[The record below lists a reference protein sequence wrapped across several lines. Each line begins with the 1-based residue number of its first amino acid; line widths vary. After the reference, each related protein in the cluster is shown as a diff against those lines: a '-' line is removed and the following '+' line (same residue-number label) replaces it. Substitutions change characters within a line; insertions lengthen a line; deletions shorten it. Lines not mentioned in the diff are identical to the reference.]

1 MKNGLYRFTYHLQQ
15 VEILLNKV
23 KKQKNPALWLFN
35 NNARTPFFML
45 EGLAKLYA
53 GLHNKKK
60 FTKFKEHFKLIEVS

>member
-1 MKNGLYRFTYHLQQ
+1 MNNGLNRFTNHVQQ
-15 VEILLNKV
+15 LEILVNKA

-53 GLHNKKK
+53 GLQKKSLPNLK
-60 FTKFKEHFKLIEVS
+60 SILN